1 MEDIALGRVFRK
13 VRIRRSWRQVDVGD
27 RAHVSRSTYSE
38 IERGHLDACSLSTL
52 RRIAAVL
59 EVRLALE
66 ASWRGG
72 DLGRLLSSRHS
83 AMANAVAGRR
93 VAAGWLVRPEVSFN
107 HCGERGVVD
116 LVAFHPRTR
125 TLLLVEIKTEL
136 VDVGALLATAD
147 RRARLA
153 DVIGRSVGWEP
164 ARVASWI
171 VVADGRTNRRVVSAH
186 RELIRAAFPGDGRSI
201 EGWIRDP
208 GGAARALWFL
218 PDSSLGD
225 PGQPR
230 RPVKRVRRP
239 RPRPG

>member
-1 MEDIALGRVFRK
+1 MEDIALGRVFRQ
-13 VRIRRSWRQVDVGD
+13 VRVRRGWRQVDVAD

-38 IERGHLDACSLSTL
+38 TERGHLDACSLSTL
-52 RRIAAVL
+52 RRVAAVL
-59 EVRLALE
+59 EVRLTLE

-83 AMANAVAGRR
+83 AMANAVAGRL

-107 HCGERGVVD
+107 HFGERGVMD
-116 LVAFHPRTR
+116 LCAFHPITR
-125 TLLLVEIKTEL
+125 TLLIVEIKTEL

-153 DVIGRSVGWEP
+153 DVIGRSGGWEP

-186 RELIRAAFPGDGRSI
+186 RELIRAAFPGDGRAI

-218 PDSSLGD
+218 PDSSFAD
-225 PGQPR
+225 TGQTR

-239 RPRPG
+239 RSRPG

>member
-1 MEDIALGRVFRK
+1 MEDIALGRVFRQ
-13 VRIRRSWRQVDVGD
+13 VRIRRGWRQEDVAH

-38 IERGHLDACSLSTL
+38 IERGHVGVRPLSTL
-52 RRIAAVL
+52 RRIATVL
-59 EVRLALE
+59 EIRLVLE

-83 AMANAVAGRR
+83 AMANAVAGRSS
-93 VAAGWLVRPEVSFN
+93 AAGWLVRPEVSFN
-107 HCGERGVVD
+107 HFGERELD
-116 LVAFHPRTR
+116 RVAFHPRHANAADR
-125 TLLLVEIKTEL
+125 RDQDRA
-136 VDVGALLATAD
+136 VDIGALLRD
-147 RRARLA
+147 RRSARPPR
-153 DVIGRSVGWEP
+153 GRTRPVRRLGP
-164 ARVASWI
+164 GPVASWI

-218 PDSSLGD
+218 PNSGVGD
-225 PGQPR
+225 TGQPR

-239 RPRPG
+239 HSDLA